1 MKATSCNRPLRSIVR
16 HACHSECSVMQAWD
30 REVGARDLGV
40 SMALGDGGEVAD
52 KDDLGCLYIKR
63 VNAKLGLPF

>member
-1 MKATSCNRPLRSIVR
+1 
-16 HACHSECSVMQAWD
+16 MQAWD

-40 SMALGDGGEVAD
+40 SMAFGDGGEVAD

>member
-1 MKATSCNRPLRSIVR
+1 
-16 HACHSECSVMQAWD
+16 MQAWD

-40 SMALGDGGEVAD
+40 SVALGDGGEVAD

>member
-1 MKATSCNRPLRSIVR
+1 MRSIVR

-40 SMALGDGGEVAD
+40 GVAFRDGGEVPD
-52 KDDLGCLYIKR
+52 KYDLGCLYIKR
-63 VNAKLGLPF
+63 VKEKFGLPF